1 MPFDAQGYWEGNWD
15 RIQIKRRLSEQ
26 YHPSNHKYTTHP
38 TYTGKYCCM
47 CGKPL
52 DERALENLNEEDEP
66 DSERAMC
73 TPCRK
78 ADEGDEDDEC

>member
-1 MPFDAQGYWEGNWD
+1 MPDLSHPPSRSDDGDWHDAIDEAD
-15 RIQIKRRLSEQ
+15 
-26 YHPSNHKYTTHP
+26 
-38 TYTGKYCCM
+38 CCV
-47 CGKPL
+47 CGQPL
-52 DERALENLNEEDEP
+52 DERALEGLNEEEEP